1 MFVKKGS
8 TSPLKLIL
16 ISMFALTSCGCTN
29 TQVKNYREDVINS
42 TRGAV
47 NMLIMDQPVYKNAI
61 ASEKNKVTNA
71 LLYTTLKKAG
81 VLSELEKEI
90 GNNFVIE
97 ESLSLA
103 QLNKLCWT
111 TKFLQH
117 YKKDL
122 SPQSQ
127 VDYQKVYAWVDAK
140 QSTWLKKL
148 NEGYTKDELGEDDC
162 RK

>member
-1 MFVKKGS
+1 MSANRTYIKFIC
-8 TSPLKLIL
+8 TPLFMLF
-16 ISMFALTSCGCTN
+16 MNGCAN
-29 TQVKNYREDVINS
+29 TQVNS
-42 TRGAV
+42 DRDALVNATRGAV

-81 VLSELEKEI
+81 ILSELEKEI

-97 ESLSLA
+97 ESFSLA